1 MNSDVKK
8 RVSRL
13 RASHTA
19 HNLTKLTAMM
29 LIIACV
35 RNRGRVWEMIDTT
48 QCLSHQRVVKIDF
61 DREAMSSGQYN
72 QCFRKYFC
80 YCMACKAQ
88 KECIPLETDLDGFM
102 IAFTWDNHSWE
113 YNPTIKK
120 FPPDTSVT
128 ALKKLDMNEG
138 AVHGV
143 LGQQMFQIMG
153 PSYAL
158 DKV

>member
-1 MNSDVKK
+1 
-8 RVSRL
+8 
-13 RASHTA
+13 
-19 HNLTKLTAMM
+19 
-29 LIIACV
+29 
-35 RNRGRVWEMIDTT
+35 
-48 QCLSHQRVVKIDF
+48 
-61 DREAMSSGQYN
+61 
-72 QCFRKYFC
+72 
-80 YCMACKAQ
+80 MACKAQ
-88 KECIPLETDLDGFM
+88 KEYIPSETDLDGFM

-158 DKV
+158 DEV